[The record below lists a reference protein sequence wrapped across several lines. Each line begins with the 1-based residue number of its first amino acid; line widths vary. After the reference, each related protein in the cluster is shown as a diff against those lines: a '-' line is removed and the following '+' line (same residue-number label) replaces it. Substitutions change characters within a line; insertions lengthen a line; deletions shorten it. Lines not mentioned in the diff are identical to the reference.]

1 MKDNWI
7 ELLFNLFEK
16 SLAQLKEEHESS
28 LEKETLSLLE
38 DKALPEESAFI
49 KANDQGSTRVLSPW
63 EQARLT
69 KPGYQFL
76 MRMKLLGL
84 FSNESFEQI
93 MNAIQFSDSR
103 FVNLEETK
111 WIIRKI
117 LAGKVDIQQLAFL
130 DLVLYHKELAMPLH

>member
-7 ELLFNLFEK
+7 DLLFNLFEK
-16 SLAQLKEEHESS
+16 SLAQLKDEHNAST
-28 LEKETLSLLE
+28 EKDPLGALE
-38 DKALPEESAFI
+38 DHLQEGSAFI
-49 KANDQGSTRVLSPW
+49 QANDQTSTRVLSCW
-63 EQARLT
+63 EQAKLT

-93 MNAIQFSDSR
+93 MNSIQFSDSR
-103 FVNLEETK
+103 IVNLEEIK
-111 WIIRKI
+111 WVIRKV
-117 LAGKVDIQQLAFL
+117 LGGKLNAQQLAFL